1 MEREIQRERIRAG
14 FEPYRA
20 IGVTPG
26 FSFKTTSKGGRRGS
40 RFYPHPPSSSNPAR
54 TESKLNG
61 TSQARRD
68 FRPTAYTPNAERRT
82 PNAERRTPNAERRT
96 PNAKRRA
103 PIAGIIGVWHCSN
116 DTELRSALMIRNFYL
131 STVLAVAGILWFA
144 GPLYQARA
152 AATAAPEWQLND
164 PDGKA
169 VKLSDFKGKVV
180 ILDFWATWCPPCRA
194 EIPGFISLQKQYAAQ
209 GLTVVGVS
217 LDTDGASVVKSFM
230 KRVGMNYP
238 VVIGDEKIASNY
250 GGITAIPTTF
260 VLDRNGNIVTSHQGY
275 ASQVV
280 FESEIRPLLEQK

>member
-1 MEREIQRERIRAG
+1 MAHHKRAEIFAL
-14 FEPYRA
+14 
-20 IGVTPG
+20 
-26 FSFKTTSKGGRRGS
+26 
-40 RFYPHPPSSSNPAR
+40 PS
-54 TESKLNG
+54 T
-61 TSQARRD
+61 
-68 FRPTAYTPNAERRT
+68 
-82 PNAERRTPNAERRT
+82 RRT

-152 AATAAPEWQLND
+152 ATTAAPEWQLND